1 MISTDLEDKFLDF
14 IYSIANDEGNSPFKE
29 KAQSLLSEY
38 EEESYRYMLKSL
50 FSYEIRNYDCDA
62 PFLNDKTLFVAKYCS
77 TDNSDY
83 SPQRDF
89 IEENWDNLEDILQI
103 LQELIQ
109 EREETSEDGNEY

>member
-1 MISTDLEDKFLDF
+1 MISTNLEDKFLDF
-14 IYSIANDEGNSPFKE
+14 IQSIANDEGNNAFKE

-38 EEESYRYMLKSL
+38 EEESYRYILKSL

-62 PFLNDKTLFVAKYCS
+62 PFLNDKMLFVAKYCS
-77 TDNSDY
+77 TDNNDY

-89 IEENWDNLEDILQI
+89 IEQNWNNLDNILQI

-109 EREETSEDGNEY
+109 ERTEVDEDESE